1 MSATQA
7 SLYQNI
13 PRGVSYYLEQF
24 WGELRCEFM
33 GVNTHPHSTLITKR
47 EYSKFSDEIRK
58 QIREDLKEQV
68 VLVNVVGVV
77 ALSNPHE
84 VILGLKVKMDIVN
97 RWRKKFGLSP
107 ISNPY
112 ILCCYLCKDV
122 FDDTLETIVTEET
135 GKRDRYIV

>member
-1 MSATQA
+1 
-7 SLYQNI
+7 
-13 PRGVSYYLEQF
+13 
-24 WGELRCEFM
+24 M
-33 GVNTHPHSTLITKR
+33 GFNGILITKR

-58 QIREDLKEQV
+58 QIREDLEEQV

-84 VILGLKVKMDIVN
+84 VILGLKVKMDVVN
-97 RWRKKFGLSP
+97 RWRKKYGLSP

-122 FDDTLETIVTEET
+122 FEDTFETIVIEET
-135 GKRDRYIV
+135 GKRDRYTV